1 MSLIGGTGSGHA
13 SIGIGLPLA
22 ARMASTSNGA
32 RNSSSLAATADAASQ
47 QDSEAKI
54 AIQAEI
60 DFVR

>member
-1 MSLIGGTGSGHA
+1 MVA
-13 SIGIGLPLA
+13 AWGLVGA
-22 ARMASTSNGA
+22 TTSNGA

-47 QDSEAKI
+47 QDSGVKI